1 LVIKP
6 LNLVWSNRTK
16 VSLVGNL
23 WYISAQPLCLL
34 GVSANSGKTSQNKI
48 GGRISLYLGLD
59 FGTSSVKGVLID
71 ENQKIIAT
79 ASSLLKVSRPQPG
92 WSEQNPEDWWKA
104 ANDTVK
110 QLQKM
115 KPKAVAAVEGI
126 GLSGQQHGATLLD
139 KSGKVLRP
147 CILWNDARS
156 FRECDEIRGNEP
168 GAVSLTGNIP
178 LAGYTA
184 PKLLWVKKN
193 EPKIFNRV
201 AKVLL
206 PKDYI
211 RFRMTGDYA
220 SDMSDSSGTYWL
232 DIAVRK
238 WSDELLSATGMDRDQ
253 MPELFEGNEPTGR
266 LTEVVAAAWGMPKRP
281 VVAGGGGD
289 NAASACGIGAV
300 DDGGAFISIG
310 TSGVLFVSNKKFS
323 PNAEK
328 LVHAFCHAVPN
339 TWHQMGV
346 ILSATASLEWLAG
359 VLNTP
364 APNLTSALGNKLE
377 GPSSALFLPYLSGER
392 TPVGD
397 AQIRGA
403 MIGLGH
409 ETDAKAMTHAVLDSI
424 AFAFR
429 DSQEALQ
436 AGGSKIKRVMA
447 VGGGTKSEL
456 WLRIIATVM
465 GVPIDLPAAGDVG
478 GAFGA
483 ARMGLMAATGAS
495 HKEVCTKP
503 KIAKTIMPEKR
514 AKAAYDAAYQR
525 YTKIYPAI
533 KGI

>member
-1 LVIKP
+1 M
-6 LNLVWSNRTK
+6 
-16 VSLVGNL
+16 
-23 WYISAQPLCLL
+23 
-34 GVSANSGKTSQNKI
+34 
-48 GGRISLYLGLD
+48 YLGLD

-71 ENQKIIAT
+71 VNQRIVAT
-79 ASSLLKVSRPQPG
+79 QSSPLKVSRPKPG
-92 WSEQNPEDWWKA
+92 WSEQDPEDWWKA
-104 ANDTVK
+104 ANAVVK
-110 QLQKM
+110 QLRQA

-139 KSGKVLRP
+139 KAGKVLRP

-156 FRECDEIRGNEP
+156 YEECLEIVRREP
-168 GAVSLTGNIP
+168 GAVSLSGNIP

-184 PKLLWVKKN
+184 PKLLWVKKH
-193 EPKIFNRV
+193 EPKIFNKV

-211 RFRMTGDYA
+211 RFRMTGTFG

-232 DIAVRK
+232 DIATRR
-238 WSDELLSATGMDRDQ
+238 WSDALLAAGFMDRDQ
-253 MPELFEGNEPTGR
+253 MPELFEGTDATGR
-266 LTEVVAAAWGMPKRP
+266 LTDAVATAWGMPKKP

-289 NAASACGIGAV
+289 NASSAVGIGAV
-300 DDGGAFISIG
+300 DDGSAFVSIG
-310 TSGVLFVSNKKFS
+310 TSGVFFVSNCKFS

-346 ILSATASLEWLAG
+346 ILSATASLEWLAA

-364 APNLTSALGNKLE
+364 APKLTGALGNKVD

-403 MIGLGH
+403 MLGLGH
-409 ETDAKAMTHAVLDSI
+409 ETDAKVMTHAVMDSI

-429 DSQEALQ
+429 DSLEALEK
-436 AGGSKIKRVMA
+436 GGSRIKRVMA
-447 VGGGTKSEL
+447 VGGGTRSEL
-456 WLRIIATVM
+456 WLKIIATVL
-465 GVPIDLPAAGDVG
+465 GVPVDLPAAGDVG

-483 ARMGLMAATGAS
+483 ARMGLMAATGDS
-495 HKEVCTKP
+495 YKTVCTKP
-503 KIAKTIMPEKR
+503 KIAKSIAPEK
-514 AKAAYDAAYQR
+514 KLMMAYEAHYKR
-525 YTKIYPAI
+525 YIQIYPSI
-533 KGI
+533 KGIKLT